1 MKKLAFVLFALFA
14 LNATPVLAEDKLPEI
29 APVDE
34 TAIPP
39 LDAPAPEQV
48 VK

>member
-14 LNATPVLAEDKLPEI
+14 LNAAPVFADEQLPEV

-34 TAIPP
+34 AAIPP
-39 LDAPAPEQV
+39 LDAPAPDDV
-48 VK
+48 AK